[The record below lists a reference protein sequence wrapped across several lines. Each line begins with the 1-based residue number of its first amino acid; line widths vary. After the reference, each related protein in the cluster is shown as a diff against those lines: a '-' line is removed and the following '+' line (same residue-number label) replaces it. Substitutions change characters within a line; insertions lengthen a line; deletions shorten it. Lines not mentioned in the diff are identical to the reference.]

1 MELGHLLTRSG
12 LTYPEILF
20 LKCTSMDFLIV
31 VYFKFL
37 FKYVELISFVL
48 NPCAVIL
55 WNNFLFTTRQV
66 SFEPSAF
73 SCKTVESLFFSF
85 VQPLKWNWQRNIHET
100 PLLIP
105 VRCAS
110 LVHYI
115 TLVIK
120 ESSLSFTENCKYGQ
134 NFFDEIK
141 FRLYLYRMC
150 VTSYLSGRSRDIIQQ
165 RMKAESRR
173 RWKAP
178 HIVLFGMGV
187 C

>member
-1 MELGHLLTRSG
+1 M
-12 LTYPEILF
+12 
-20 LKCTSMDFLIV
+20 
-31 VYFKFL
+31 
-37 FKYVELISFVL
+37 
-48 NPCAVIL
+48 
-55 WNNFLFTTRQV
+55 
-66 SFEPSAF
+66 SFESSAF
-73 SCKTVESLFFSF
+73 FCKTAESLFFPF
-85 VQPLKWNWQRNIHET
+85 VQPLRCSWQRN
-100 PLLIP
+100 IP

-120 ESSLSFTENCKYGQ
+120 ESPLTSTENCKYVH
-134 NFFDEIK
+134 NFFGEIK

-165 RMKAESRR
+165 RMKAVNRR

-178 HIVLFGMGV
+178 HILLFGMGL